1 MDSVLS
7 AVGASRAGV
16 FTQPGDFRPA
26 LVDWSPTSMELNIP
40 DPGTKGGKA
49 TYRALREPTPVCC
62 HCDATSVNVREGR
75 AWKEAER
82 AQVNRRGRGVGAS
95 VSGDLPLD

>member
-16 FTQPGDFRPA
+16 FARPGDFRPA

-49 TYRALREPTPVCC
+49 TYRAPSSTDPRV
-62 HCDATSVNVREGR
+62 
-75 AWKEAER
+75 
-82 AQVNRRGRGVGAS
+82 
-95 VSGDLPLD
+95 LPLRRHVSKCQGETKLERG